1 VKKEA
6 KMETK
11 EQIRQYRYSTAES
24 LGILSIG
31 IFTASLI
38 GNIQWATIALI
49 IFGAIFALSGIY
61 LIIPYNLKQ
70 EWFLR
75 KVATKKTM
83 AIFKRVGWLI
93 ILALFGYRLTQ
104 KGVIWLTIIGI
115 LFVISAYVVFYIS
128 ILKMRRRSNGN

>member
-1 VKKEA
+1 MKKEA

-93 ILALFGYRLTQ
+93 ILALFGYGLTQ

-128 ILKMRRRSNGN
+128 ILRAGKIKD

>member
-1 VKKEA
+1 
-6 KMETK
+6 METK